1 MRWFRQNPLFATLL
15 ALCGLF
21 ALAEIGLIVER
32 WYAAGAS
39 AEKLVRKTQE
49 MAALRE
55 VLPAP
60 SRENARAIEADL
72 ARARQA
78 QAAMQAELKGRGAA
92 AEKLLAAKVPPARAD
107 AFFDLAAF
115 VERTRESARRFE
127 VEVRPDAAR
136 FGFAAFA
143 NEGPEP
149 AYSESVFRQRQVIE
163 FLVGALLEAKPQAL
177 LAVKREFP
185 LTRKEREERDAA
197 ALAAAEA
204 AASGG
209 SAPEPVAAGPAGDG
223 PDYFVVD
230 PRASVR
236 SPGFLDTL
244 AFRLVFTGQTAALR
258 TFLNRLAGFELPVL
272 VREVEV
278 EVATAEEAVS
288 ATEDAAP
295 AEAVAAAPAAPAPE
309 PKPLPKPAAAK
320 PSPVAPIVPKPLSR
334 FTVTVEFL
342 ELTNPPAPPA
352 DPAAPAPTS

>member
-1 MRWFRQNPLFATLL
+1 MRWFRQNPLFAALL
-15 ALCGLF
+15 SLCGLV
-21 ALAEIGLIVER
+21 ALGEIGLIVER

-39 AEKLVRKTQE
+39 AEKLVKKTQE

-72 ARARQA
+72 ARAREA
-78 QAAMQAELKGRGAA
+78 QAAMQAELKGRGPA
-92 AEKLLAAKVPPARAD
+92 AEKLLSAKVPPARAD
-107 AFFDLAAF
+107 AFFDIATF
-115 VERTRESARRFE
+115 VERTRDTARRLE
-127 VEVRPDAAR
+127 VEVRPEAAR

-149 AYSESVFRQRQVIE
+149 AYIESVFRQRQVVQ
-163 FLVGALLEAKPQAL
+163 FLVEALLEAKPQAL

-197 ALAAAEA
+197 AIAAAEA

-223 PDYFVVD
+223 PDYFVID

-244 AFRLVFTGQTAALR
+244 AFRVVFTGQTATLR
-258 TFLNRLAGFELPVL
+258 TFLNRIAGFELPVL

-278 EVATAEEAVS
+278 DVATAE
-288 ATEDAAP
+288 DAASTAEEVAP
-295 AEAVAAAPAAPAPE
+295 ADAAAAAAPTPAPE
-309 PKPLPKPAAAK
+309 PKPAPKPAAAK
-320 PSPVAPIVPKPLSR
+320 PSPIAPIVPKPLSR
-334 FTVTVEFL
+334 FTVTLEFL
-342 ELTNPPAPPA
+342 ELTTPPAAPA